1 MVIEVVVD
9 VILGDG
15 DDDGLLVL
23 DLVLHLL
30 VV

>member
-9 VILGDG
+9 VILGNG